1 MNVFNFHNKVKS
13 ENNNQVNLISYC
25 DKGFYVTTLNG
36 RMDINEMRTKS
47 ERKYYP
53 TLEEAKK
60 SEQLKKYASFAIY
73 NVVMHGTDFANA
85 ELIAL

>member
-13 ENNNQVNLISYC
+13 ENNNQVNLINSC
-25 DKGFYVTTLNG
+25 DKGFYITTLNG

-47 ERKYYP
+47 ERKFYE
-53 TLEEAKK
+53 TLEDAQK
-60 SEQLKKYASFAIY
+60 SEQLKKYASFPTY

-85 ELIAL
+85 ELITL

>member
-1 MNVFNFHNKVKS
+1 MNVFNFHNQVKK
-13 ENNNQVNLISYC
+13 ENNNQVNLISSC

-47 ERKYYP
+47 ERKFYA
-53 TLEEAKK
+53 TLEEAQK
-60 SEQLKKYASFAIY
+60 SEQLKKYASFATY

-85 ELIAL
+85 KLIKL